1 MPVHNL
7 TGRQATAVSRALIG
21 LIAVAVAVTVAVTG
35 CAQHRAAVAPIKIAS
50 AYLMQSTGASSVAAY
65 LVIANSGPPDRLLR
79 VRSSAGGQVLMV
91 GPGGRDLSAASALSE
106 LNVPGH
112 SLTRLDPSGYHL
124 EIVRSGRL
132 HQGAGVTLTLV
143 FAHAGAMRVPAQV
156 NNLASSNGGYLG
168 P

>member
-7 TGRQATAVSRALIG
+7 KGRQAAPLSRAL
-21 LIAVAVAVTVAVTG
+21 LAMIAAAVAVTG
-35 CAQHRAAVAPIKIAS
+35 CAQRQAAAPPIRIAS
-50 AYLMQSTGASSVAAY
+50 AYVMQSAGTGAVAAY
-65 LVIANSGPPDRLLR
+65 LVIANSGPADRLLS

-91 GPGGRDLSAASALSE
+91 GPAGPGLSATSALGE
-106 LNVPGH
+106 LSVPGH

-132 HQGAGVTLTLV
+132 REGTDVTLTLV
-143 FAHAGAMRVPAQV
+143 FAHAGTMRVPAQV
-156 NNLASSNGGYLG
+156 SNPATSNGGYLG